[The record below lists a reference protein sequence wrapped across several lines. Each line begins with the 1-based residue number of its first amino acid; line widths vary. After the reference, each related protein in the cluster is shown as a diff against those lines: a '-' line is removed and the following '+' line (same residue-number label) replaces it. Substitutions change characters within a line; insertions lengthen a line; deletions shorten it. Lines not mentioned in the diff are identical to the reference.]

1 MAVMNVI
8 FGEGTIWAIAGA
20 VIAIGTAGISTVVGC
35 WAAGLSAAGSVV
47 EKKDNFKNALILQAL
62 PQTQTVYAFITCL
75 LILMGAGLL
84 GAGGA
89 KLDVP
94 HGMAM
99 FGAGL
104 IVAITSISA
113 IYQGL
118 VAAAGIVS
126 TTKNPDTFGPCLVFG
141 GQCETTA
148 IFGFILA
155 LIFLIVGLGVLG

>member
-1 MAVMNVI
+1 MGIMDIVMGPGTLWAV
-8 FGEGTIWAIAGA
+8 AGA
-20 VIAIGTAGISTVVGC
+20 VIAICTAGISTVVGT
-35 WAAGLSAAGSVV
+35 WVAGLSAAGSVV

-62 PQTQTVYAFITCL
+62 PQTQTVYAFITSL
-75 LILMGAGLL
+75 LIFMGAGLL
-84 GAGGA
+84 GAGGIE
-89 KLDVP
+89 LDVR
-94 HGMAM
+94 HGITIFA
-99 FGAGL
+99 AGL

-155 LIFLIVGLGVLG
+155 LIFLVVGLGVLG